1 MATGERTMPEQD
13 RRLLLKTDLIERLQ
27 LPEPKVQWLI
37 DTHQIRAL
45 LLCGEER
52 FDSHE
57 LDRLIETYRQIAERK
72 EPHVQ

>member
-1 MATGERTMPEQD
+1 MLANHQ
-13 RRLLLKTDLIERLQ
+13 RRLLQKDDLLAILQ

-52 FDSHE
+52 FDSKE
-57 LDRLIETYRQIAERK
+57 IDRLIATYQQISDRK
-72 EPHVQ
+72 DPHVQ